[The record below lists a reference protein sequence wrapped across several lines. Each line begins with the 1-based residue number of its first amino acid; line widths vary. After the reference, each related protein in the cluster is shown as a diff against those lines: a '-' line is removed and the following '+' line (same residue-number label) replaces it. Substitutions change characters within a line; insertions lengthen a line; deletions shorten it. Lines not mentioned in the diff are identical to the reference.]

1 MKEGKVKEQEKNVEH
16 ARKDLSDFSSSFSG
30 SAKDLVCG
38 IVEVLVRNRTF
49 SYFCKKEGISYESM
63 DGITKRKRG
72 CSLLL
77 FDDLLHSIGYELRL
91 VKTD

>member
-1 MKEGKVKEQEKNVEH
+1 MKEGKLLERQKNVAA
-16 ARKDLSDFSSSFSG
+16 ARKELSDFSSSFSG
-30 SAKDLVCG
+30 SAKDLVSGVVG
-38 IVEVLVRNRTF
+38 ILVRNRTF

-77 FDDLLHSIGYELRL
+77 FDDLLHSIGYEIRL
-91 VKTD
+91 VKTE